1 MSKPFFSTV
10 LTALCLI
17 IAAWLPAGAQQKV
30 SFDKDKH
37 YKIVLKSNTKY
48 VIEETGSTTV
58 ALKENRPDTPQ
69 QLWSI
74 TGLSGSWRMINP
86 ASDLAIRAEGTILT
100 LGVNNG
106 SDESQL

>member
-48 VIEETGSTTV
+48 VIEETGPTTV
-58 ALKENRPDTPQ
+58 ALKENRPDTPKP
-69 QLWSI
+69 LWSI
-74 TGLSGSWRMINP
+74 NGLSGSWRLINKTR
-86 ASDLAIRAEGTILT
+86 DLAISAEAT
-100 LGVNNG
+100 
-106 SDESQL
+106 

>member
-30 SFDKDKH
+30 RFDKDKH

-48 VIEETGSTTV
+48 VIEETAPRQLLSKKT
-58 ALKENRPDTPQ
+58 APTPRN
-69 QLWSI
+69 S
-74 TGLSGSWRMINP
+74 SG
-86 ASDLAIRAEGTILT
+86 ASLGYRAAGA
-100 LGVNNG
+100 
-106 SDESQL
+106 